1 MRSRIRNE
9 DTEPDDDEDNLYEYE
24 YEYMRIMKR
33 RIKDMWMMG
42 TTCMRM
48 IMRMMMGTTCMRL
61 MMRMMMRST
70 TCMRM
75 ISHQR
80 LPKPRL
86 EIRAEQNGDGGVGV
100 SKSDDHLCQ

>member
-9 DTEPDDDEDNLYEYE
+9 DTEPGVDEDNLYE
-24 YEYMRIMKR
+24 MMR

-42 TTCMRM
+42 
-48 IMRMMMGTTCMRL
+48 
-61 MMRMMMRST
+61 T

>member
-48 IMRMMMGTTCMRL
+48 IMRMMMGTTCMR
-61 MMRMMMRST
+61 
-70 TCMRM
+70 M